1 MQGKGKGAP
10 PVDLHGRKGSGLGG
24 GSSSSSSSSSSAA
37 ASSSSASSLASI
49 GKGQQHPRWIVLLL
63 HSSLPLEEQER
74 AFAKPPDGV
83 RKLILST
90 NIAGTDVSPWIQT
103 CPLGFRRVPLDSD
116 VSPWIQTCPLPQPP
130 FSQPSLCPTPISPT
144 TIYSTTLSL
153 PFFFISFLTYP
164 PPTLPLLTI
173 PHPSPLN
180 NTPSFP
186 S

>member
-24 GSSSSSSSSSSAA
+24 GSSSSSSSSSSSAA
-37 ASSSSASSLASI
+37 ASTSASSLASI

-103 CPLGFRRVPLDSD
+103 CPLGFRRVPLDTD
-116 VSPWIQTCPLPQPP
+116 VSPSAT
-130 FSQPSLCPTPISPT
+130 SLSPT
-144 TIYSTTLSL
+144 FPLSNPHFPNHHLFNHSL
-153 PFFFISFLTYP
+153 P
-164 PPTLPLLTI
+164 PLLLHFLLNLPP